1 MLLKEGRVE
10 KLGSFED
17 ITAAGFNIKDILD
30 SFNQANKDNE
40 DKDEKNKFQAESASP
55 SKIVE
60 KKDRSPKKTDEIK

>member
-1 MLLKEGRVE
+1 MKEGKIE

-40 DKDEKNKFQAESASP
+40 DKNEKTKFKAEAESP
-55 SKIVE
+55 TKISKQ
-60 KKDRSPKKTDEIK
+60 